1 MHTSCREGHFTI
13 GQNTPWDEFG
23 VGCNGKPVYRNS
35 PVFFKYRNN
44 RCLKREIP
52 NIPKFSVKEKYRKIP
67 KNTDYIILKIPTI
80 IPNTSPVSVY
90 FNYLEILAVTVDVFL
105 LPKYQNIQNK

>member
-1 MHTSCREGHFTI
+1 MSKKRDTEHTEI
-13 GQNTPWDEFG
+13 FG
-23 VGCNGKPVYRNS
+23 
-35 PVFFKYRNN
+35 
-44 RCLKREIP
+44 KRK
-52 NIPKFSVKEKYRKIP
+52 IPKNTEKIP

-105 LPKYQNIQNK
+105 LPKYQNVQNK